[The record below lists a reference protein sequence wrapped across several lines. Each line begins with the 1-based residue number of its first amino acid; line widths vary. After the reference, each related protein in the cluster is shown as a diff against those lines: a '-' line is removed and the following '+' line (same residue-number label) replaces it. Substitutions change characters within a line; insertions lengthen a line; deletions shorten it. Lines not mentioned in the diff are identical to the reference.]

1 MQNRKEFTVD
11 RLTVKISD
19 TRAEMGALAAAEIR
33 KTMLALLAEREEIH
47 MIFAAAPSQNEV
59 LASLLTYTD
68 IPWDRVRA
76 FHMDEYIGLPHGD
89 SRTFGY
95 YLNEHV
101 FGKLPFRSVNLIDGS
116 AKDIDAERAR
126 YATLLKENPCDI
138 VMMGIGENGHIAF
151 NDPGVADFNDPEVI
165 KVAELDLVCRTQQVH
180 DGCFPTLDDV
190 PTHALTLTCPT
201 LMGAKYQFC
210 VVPTTNKACAVKRM
224 LTGEIDD
231 ECPATCLR
239 RAEHAT
245 LYLDADSA
253 SLL

>member
-1 MQNRKEFTVD
+1 MKQYQVEK
-11 RLTVKISD
+11 LQVKIMPD
-19 TRAEMGALAAAEIR
+19 RTEMGRVAAEDAHRVIVQ
-33 KTMLALLAEREEIH
+33 LLAEQEQVN
-47 MIFAAAPSQNEV
+47 MIFAAAPSQNDV
-59 LASLLTYTD
+59 LASLATYDD
-68 IPWDRVRA
+68 IDWTRINA

-210 VVPTTNKACAVKRM
+210 VVPTTNKANAVKRM

-239 RAEHAT
+239 RAENAT

>member
-1 MQNRKEFTVD
+1 MKQYQVEK
-11 RLTVKISD
+11 LQVKIMPD
-19 TRAEMGALAAAEIR
+19 RTEMGRVAAEDAHRVIVQ
-33 KTMLALLAEREEIH
+33 LLAEQEQVN
-47 MIFAAAPSQNEV
+47 MIFAAAPSQNDV
-59 LASLLTYTD
+59 LASLATYDD
-68 IPWDRVRA
+68 IDWTRINA

-210 VVPTTNKACAVKRM
+210 VVPTTNKANAVKRM

>member
-1 MQNRKEFTVD
+1 MKQFNVEK
-11 RLTVKISD
+11 LQVKIMPNR
-19 TRAEMGALAAAEIR
+19 TEMGKVAAEDAHRVIVQ
-33 KTMLALLAEREEIH
+33 LLAEKEQVN
-47 MIFAAAPSQNEV
+47 MIFAAAPSQNDV
-59 LASLLTYTD
+59 LASLATYDD
-68 IPWDRVRA
+68 IDWTRINA
-76 FHMDEYIGLPHGD
+76 YHMDEYIGLPHGD

-101 FGKLPFRSVNLIDGS
+101 FGKLPFRTVNLIDGS
-116 AKDIDAERAR
+116 AKDIDAERSR
-126 YATLLKENPCDI
+126 YAKLLQDNPCDI

-165 KVAELDLVCRTQQVH
+165 KVAKLDEVCRMQQVH

-201 LMGAKYQFC
+201 LVGAKYQFC
-210 VVPTTNKACAVKRM
+210 VVPTDKKANAVKHM

-231 ECPATCLR
+231 MCPATILR
-239 RAEHAT
+239 RAENAT
-245 LYLDADSA
+245 LYLDEPAA

>member
-1 MQNRKEFTVD
+1 MLLHTLQTD
-11 RLTVKISD
+11 RLTTEIYDS
-19 TRAEMGALAAAEIR
+19 RSAMGAAAAARAAWAIR
-33 KTMLALLAEREEIH
+33 ETLKTREFANV
-47 MIFAAAPSQNEV
+47 IFAAAPSQNET
-59 LASLLTYTD
+59 LEYLLKED
-68 IPWDRVRA
+68 IDFSRINA
-76 FHMDEYIGLPHGD
+76 FHMDEYMGLSADAPQ
-89 SRTFGY
+89 SFAS
-95 YLNEHV
+95 YLTEHI
-101 FGKLPFRSVNLIDGS
+101 FGKAPFRSVHLIP
-116 AKDIDAERAR
+116 AQLPLEEVC
-126 YATLLKENPCDI
+126 ATYTQLLLDFPTDVVC
-138 VMMGIGENGHIAF
+138 MGIGENGHIAF

-210 VVPTTNKACAVKRM
+210 VVPTTNKANAVKRM

>member
-1 MQNRKEFTVD
+1 MKQFNVEK
-11 RLTVKISD
+11 LQVKIMPNR
-19 TRAEMGALAAAEIR
+19 TEMGKVAAEDAHRVIVQ
-33 KTMLALLAEREEIH
+33 LLAEKEQIN
-47 MIFAAAPSQNEV
+47 MIFAAAPSQNDV
-59 LASLLTYTD
+59 LASLATYDD
-68 IPWDRVRA
+68 IDWTRINA

-101 FGKLPFRSVNLIDGS
+101 FGKLPFRTVNLIDGS

-126 YATLLKENPCDI
+126 YAKLLQDNPCDI

-165 KVAELDLVCRTQQVH
+165 KVAKLDEVCRMQQVH
-180 DGCFPTLDDV
+180 DGCFPTINDV

-201 LMGAKYQFC
+201 LVGAKYQFC
-210 VVPTTNKACAVKRM
+210 VVPTDKKANAVKRM

-231 ECPATCLR
+231 ECPATILR
-239 RAEHAT
+239 RAKNAT
-245 LYLDADSA
+245 LYLDAPSA
-253 SLL
+253 SKL